1 MMDRNEKWGSMMSCL
16 ESFMESAQELLES
29 DDISENEWDYFER
42 EICSIESVTRD
53 IMKRWEMEEARDN
66 DLHTYGFD
74 IRTCSMDLLRLIC
87 DEYQVSHNNTR
98 EGMIAGL
105 LE

>member
-1 MMDRNEKWGSMMSCL
+1 MDKWGSMMSCL
-16 ESFMESAQELLES
+16 ESVMDYAKELLES
-29 DDISENEWDYFER
+29 NDITDDDFDYIER
-42 EICSIESVTRD
+42 GIDLAEDTARD
-53 IMKRWEMEEARDN
+53 IRNRWEEEEARDK

-74 IRTCSMDLLRLIC
+74 IRTCSMDLLRMIC
-87 DEYQVSHNNTR
+87 DEYQVSHNDTR

>member
-1 MMDRNEKWGSMMSCL
+1 MDRDGKWSSMMSCL
-16 ESFMESAQELLES
+16 ESVKEYAEMLLG
-29 DDISENEWDYFER
+29 DGDITTDEMVYYEH
-42 EICSIESVTRD
+42 EIGLIEDTTRD
-53 IMKRWEMEEARDN
+53 IMRRWEAEEARDK

-87 DEYQVSHNNTR
+87 DEYQVSHNDTR
-98 EGMIAGL
+98 EEMIAGL